1 MSSDESDDADFE
13 PKQNNRDDDDDD
25 MVSDPESEEDQKS
38 EESPKKKSKKRKIE
52 SDDDDEDSEED
63 EDSDDDRHKKKKKKK
78 NRRPRGMDFIL
89 DDVEVDSDDAEE
101 EEYESGDDTGLE
113 PKEREEAEKRM
124 RQMEAERRK
133 KEEKRAAFLNMP
145 EEDIE
150 KYFEEKYKNSSS
162 GGANFDD
169 DDALD
174 DISQH
179 GLLPST
185 KDPNLWIVKCM
196 RMGEEKLVAMQLMR
210 KMIAYENRGEP
221 LQIKSVVVK
230 EGLKGLIYIEAF
242 KQSHVA
248 QAIDGISALNSFT
261 ITMVQIKEM
270 VEVLRVVK
278 DIPTLKQGMY
288 VRMKRT
294 MFKDDLAQVDWVDI
308 SEGKVGLRLLPRIDY
323 TRMRGALRSE
333 NDKLGSAKK
342 KKPAPRPFDIDRIK
356 EIGGEVTQDGDFHIF
371 EGSSY
376 RRGFL
381 YKAFPINAIMA
392 EGVKPTLA
400 ELEKFQETSD
410 DLKREL
416 ELTSVSESAHSFAPG
431 DLVEVSEGELLNLI
445 GKIQSVD
452 GDKVVI
458 LPEHEDLKEPLT
470 LNAWEIKK
478 RFKQGDH
485 VKILAGRYEGD
496 TGLVVRV
503 ENNLVVVLSDLS
515 MHEMKV
521 RPRDCQ
527 LCADVTTGVDSL
539 GQFQFHD
546 LVMLDAQTVGVI
558 VRLEKENLEVLN
570 QHGKVVRV
578 KPQSIQAK
586 KLNHNVTTTDS
597 QQNSIQVKDV
607 VKVVE
612 GPYATKRDRED
623 EKQGEILHIFRFHVF
638 VHSRKHTENGGIF
651 VVKARHLLLVGAK
664 GGDKRNDLPQM
675 NRLLSSPNPYA
686 SPRHPGLSS
695 PAHSSGRTSGG
706 QTPSS
711 LTGGPGGGPKQQHAR
726 RDTAIIGK
734 NVKIIGGP
742 LKGHFGIVKDATETT
757 CRVEMHSSCKTM
769 SVDRCRVMEVGD
781 DSVGFGSGGVS
792 MYTKTPMQGG
802 DSRTPMYGGSS
813 KTPMYGGSAT
823 PMYGAGG
830 KTPMYGGAHTPGHDG
845 GRTPHYAGNATP
857 HYGADGGRTPAY
869 GGDGSRT
876 PHWGDGGA
884 STPARHNIKEDD
896 DPYDAPASPAYN
908 VPTPGG
914 MNFNPRTPGGFDYTA
929 PSPMTRNYSIEQA
942 IPAHFLESGDW
953 MVENLVVEIKNHDDD
968 RFVDSEGI
976 ITSVDQGSC
985 TLFVPS
991 MRKQCRAEAD
1001 QVVPV
1006 RPQQGDWTRIIYGDD
1021 MGVTGVLKSEFDNE
1035 GVLTLDD
1042 DTQRA
1047 TTLAFLCKLHRES
1060 R

>member
-1 MSSDESDDADFE
+1 MSSDESDDADFKPNVQAE
-13 PKQNNRDDDDDD
+13 DDDDNISDD
-25 MVSDPESEEDQKS
+25 SEEEQED
-38 EESPKKKSKKRKIE
+38 SPKKKTSKRKIE
-52 SDDDDEDSEED
+52 SDDEDDSEED
-63 EDSDDDRHKKKKKKK
+63 EDSDDDRQKKKRRKKKQ
-78 NRRPRGMDFIL
+78 RPRGMDFIL
-89 DDVEVDSDDAEE
+89 DDVEVDDSEAEE
-101 EEYESGDDTGLE
+101 EEYGDDDDVGLE

-150 KYFEEKYKNSSS
+150 KYFEDKYKNTSS

-210 KMIAYENRGEP
+210 KMIAYENKGEA
-221 LQIKSVVVK
+221 LQIKSVIVK

-248 QAIDGISALNSFT
+248 QAIEGVSALNQFT

-381 YKAFPINAIMA
+381 YKAFPIIAIMA

-400 ELEKFQETSD
+400 ELEKFQETSE

-431 DLVEVSEGELLNLI
+431 DMVEVAEGELVNLM

-470 LNAWEIKK
+470 LNSWEIKK

-503 ENNLVVVLSDLS
+503 ESNLVVVLSDLS

-546 LVMLDAQTVGVI
+546 LVQLDPQTVGVI

-586 KLNHNVTTTDS
+586 KFNKNVTTTDS
-597 QQNSIQVKDV
+597 QQNSMQIKDV
-607 VKVVE
+607 VKVID
-612 GPYATKRDRED
+612 GPHATKRDREED
-623 EKQGEILHIFRFHVF
+623 KQGEVLHIFRFHVF

-651 VVKARHLLLVGAK
+651 VVKAKHLLLVGAK

-695 PAHSSGRTSGG
+695 PAHSSARTSGG

-711 LTGGPGGGPKQQHAR
+711 LVGGVGGGPKQQNHAR
-726 RDTAIIGK
+726 RDNAIIGK

-781 DSVGFGSGGVS
+781 DSVGFGAGGVS
-792 MYTKTPMQGG
+792 LYTKTPVHQG
-802 DSRTPMYGGSS
+802 DSRTPMYTGS
-813 KTPMYGGSAT
+813 KTPMYGGAQT

-830 KTPMYGGAHTPGHDG
+830 KTPMYGGSHTPMHDG
-845 GRTPHYAGNATP
+845 GRTPHYGGATP
-857 HYGADGGRTPAY
+857 GYGGDGGGGGRTPGY

-876 PHWGDGGA
+876 PAWDGGGGT
-884 STPARHNIKEDD
+884 TPARVTIKQDED
-896 DPYDAPASPAYN
+896 DPYDAPSSPTYN

-914 MNFNPRTPGGFDYTA
+914 MNFNPRTPGGAYDYAA
-929 PSPMTRNYSIEQA
+929 PSPMTRNYASEQT
-942 IPAHFLESGDW
+942 IPSHYLESGDW
-953 MVENLVVEIKNHDDD
+953 MVENLVVEVKSHDDD
-968 RFVDSEGI
+968 RFVDLEGI
-976 ITSVDQGSC
+976 ITAVEQGSC
-985 TLFVPS
+985 TLWVPT
-991 MRKQCRAEAD
+991 MRKQCRAEPD

-1006 RPQQGDWTRIIYGDD
+1006 RPQQGDYTRIIYGDD
-1021 MGVTGVLKSEFDNE
+1021 VGITGVLKSEFDNE

-1047 TTLAFLCKLHRES
+1047 TTLAFLCKLHKN
-1060 R
+1060 

>member
-1 MSSDESDDADFE
+1 MSSDESDVEFK
-13 PKQNNRDDDDDD
+13 PNVHGNDDDDN
-25 MVSDPESEEDQKS
+25 MESEPDSDEEQ
-38 EESPKKKSKKRKIE
+38 EESPKKKANKRKID
-52 SDDDDEDSEED
+52 SDDDEDDSEE
-63 EDSDDDRHKKKKKKK
+63 EEESDDDRHKKKKRKKS
-78 NRRPRGMDFIL
+78 RRPRGMDFIL
-89 DDVEVDSDDAEE
+89 DDVEVDSDDGE
-101 EEYESGDDTGLE
+101 EEYGSGEEDDIGLE

-150 KYFEEKYKNSSS
+150 KYFEEKYKNTST

-210 KMIAYENRGEP
+210 KMFAYENKGEP
-221 LQIKSVVVK
+221 LQIKSVIVK

-248 QAIDGISALNSFT
+248 QAIEGISALNQFA

-342 KKPAPRPFDIDRIK
+342 KKPPPRPFDIDRIK
-356 EIGGEVTQDGDFHIF
+356 EIGGDVTQDGDFHIF

-400 ELEKFQETSD
+400 ELEKFQETSE

-431 DLVEVSEGELLNLI
+431 DMVEVAEGELVNLM
-445 GKIQSVD
+445 GRIQSVD

-546 LVMLDAQTVGVI
+546 LVQLDPQTVGVI

-586 KLNHNVTTTDS
+586 KANRNVTTTDS

-607 VKVVE
+607 VKVID
-612 GPYATKRDRED
+612 GPFATKREREED
-623 EKQGEILHIFRFHVF
+623 KQGEILHIFRFHVF

-675 NRLLSSPNPYA
+675 NRLLSSPNPYVA
-686 SPRHPGLSS
+686 SSPRHPGLSS
-695 PAHSSGRTSGG
+695 PAHSSSARTSGG
-706 QTPSS
+706 QTPNS
-711 LTGGPGGGPKQQHAR
+711 LVGGVGGGPKPQNHAR
-726 RDTAIIGK
+726 RDNAIIGK

-781 DSVGFGSGGVS
+781 DSVGFGASGANF
-792 MYTKTPMQGG
+792 TKTPMQG
-802 DSRTPMYGGSS
+802 DARTPMYGGS
-813 KTPMYGGSAT
+813 KTPMYGGAQT

-830 KTPMYGGAHTPGHDG
+830 KTPMYGGAHTPMHDG
-845 GRTPHYAGNATP
+845 GRTPHYGGATP
-857 HYGADGGRTPAY
+857 HYGDGGRTPAY

-876 PHWGDGGA
+876 PAWDGGGG
-884 STPARHNIKEDD
+884 TPARNIKEDD
-896 DPYDAPASPAYN
+896 DPYDAPSSPAYN

-914 MNFNPRTPGGFDYTA
+914 MNFNPRTPGGFVDYTA
-929 PSPMTRNYSIEQA
+929 PSPMTRNYSSEQT
-942 IPAHFLESGDW
+942 IPSHYLESGDW
-953 MVENLVVEIKNHDDD
+953 MVESLVVEVKSHDDD
-968 RFVDSEGI
+968 RFVDQEGV

-985 TLFVPS
+985 TLWVPS
-991 MRKQCRAEAD
+991 MRKQCRVETD

-1006 RPQQGDWTRIIYGDD
+1006 RPQQGDQCRIIYGDD
-1021 MGVTGVLKSEFDNE
+1021 VGITGALKSEFDNE

-1042 DTQRA
+1042 ETQRA
-1047 TTLAFLCKLHRES
+1047 TTLAFLCKLHTK
-1060 R
+1060 

>member
-1 MSSDESDDADFE
+1 MSSDESDDQDFK
-13 PKQNNRDDDDDD
+13 PNVNGDDDDDN
-25 MVSDPESEEDQKS
+25 MASEPSSEE
-38 EESPKKKSKKRKIE
+38 EEQEDSPVKKSKPSKRKV
-52 SDDDDEDSEED
+52 DSEEED
-63 EDSDDDRHKKKKKKK
+63 DSEEEEDSDDDRHKKKKRKK

-89 DDVEVDSDDAEE
+89 DDVEVDDSDAEE
-101 EEYESGDDTGLE
+101 EEPDSGDEGGELG
-113 PKEREEAEKRM
+113 PNEREEAEKRM
-124 RQMEAERRK
+124 RQLESERRK

-150 KYFEEKYKNSSS
+150 KYFEEKYKQAPT

-210 KMIAYENRGEP
+210 KMFAFEHKNEP
-221 LQIKSVVVK
+221 LQIKSVIVK

-248 QAIDGISALNSFT
+248 QAIEGISALNQFN

-270 VEVLRVVK
+270 VEVLKVVK

-294 MFKDDLAQVDWVDI
+294 MYKDDLAQVDWVDV
-308 SEGKVGLRLLPRIDY
+308 SEGKVGLRILPRIDY
-323 TRMRGALRSE
+323 SRMRGALRSE
-333 NDKLGSAKK
+333 NDKLGSSKRKK
-342 KKPAPRPFDIDRIK
+342 AAPRPFDVDRIK

-381 YKAFPINAIMA
+381 YKAFPLNAIMA

-400 ELEKFQETSD
+400 ELEKFQETSE

-416 ELTSVSESAHSFAPG
+416 ELTSVSDGGHSFAPG
-431 DLVEVSEGELLNLI
+431 DTVEVTEGELVNLM

-452 GDKVVI
+452 GEKIVI
-458 LPEHEDLKEPLT
+458 LPDHQDLKEPLT
-470 LNAWEIKK
+470 LNAYEIKK

-503 ENNLVVVLSDLS
+503 ENNLVVVLSDLA
-515 MHEMKV
+515 MAEMKV

-546 LVMLDAQTVGVI
+546 LVQLDPATVGVI
-558 VRLEKENLEVLN
+558 VRIEKENLEVLN
-570 QHGKVVRV
+570 QHGKITRV

-586 KLNHNVTTTDS
+586 KVNKNVTTTDS
-597 QQNSIQVKDV
+597 QQNSIQMKDV
-607 VKVVE
+607 VKVVD
-612 GPYATKRDRED
+612 GPFATKRERED

-651 VVKARHLLLVGAK
+651 VCKAKHLLLVGAK

-695 PAHSSGRTSGG
+695 PAHSSSRSSHGG
-706 QTPSS
+706 QTPHS
-711 LTGGPGGGPKQQHAR
+711 LVGGPGGGPKPNQAR
-726 RDTAIIGK
+726 RDNAIIGK

-781 DSVGFGSGGVS
+781 DSVGFASGGTAYS
-792 MYTKTPMQGG
+792 KTPMHG
-802 DSRTPMYGGSS
+802 DSRTPMYSGS
-813 KTPMYGGSAT
+813 KTPMYGGAQT

-830 KTPMYGGAHTPGHDG
+830 KTPMYGAHTPMHDG
-845 GRTPHYAGNATP
+845 GRTPHYGGATP
-857 HYGADGGRTPAY
+857 HYGGGDGGRTPAY

-876 PHWGDGGA
+876 PHWDGGGGA
-884 STPARHNIKEDD
+884 TPARHIIKEDED
-896 DPYDAPASPAYN
+896 AYDSPSSPAYN

-929 PSPMTRNYSIEQA
+929 PSPMGRNYANEQT
-942 IPAHFLESGDW
+942 IPSHYLESGDW
-953 MVENLVVEIKNHDDD
+953 MVDNLVVEIKSHDDD

-976 ITSVDQGSC
+976 ITKVEQGSC
-985 TLFVPS
+985 TLWVPS
-991 MRKQCRAEAD
+991 MNRKCIAEPD

-1006 RPQQGDWTRIIYGDD
+1006 RPAQGDWARIIYGDD
-1021 MGVTGVLKSEFDNE
+1021 VGVAGILKAEFDNE
-1035 GVLTLDD
+1035 GVLSLED

-1047 TTLAFLCKLHRES
+1047 TTLAFLCRLVKK
-1060 R
+1060 